1 MVVNVIAV
9 LGAACAATPPA
20 TASPTGAP
28 SGPPPAPGASTSI
41 PDASSSPPKTFGD
54 LLADQREGLDA
65 CYATARAAN
74 TRLGRTT
81 IAFAFAIDELGKPT
95 TVELQ
100 YRDRMDDTAKEC
112 LRDAA
117 LALVF
122 PSSMQGRQATS
133 LTFIPAP

>member
-1 MVVNVIAV
+1 MVVSVIAL
-9 LGAACAATPPA
+9 LGAACAATPPP
-20 TASPTGAP
+20 TASPTRAP
-28 SGPPPAPGASTSI
+28 NGPPPAPGASASI
-41 PDASSSPPKTFGD
+41 PDASSAPRTFAD
-54 LLADQREGLDA
+54 LLADQRESLDA

-95 TVELQ
+95 TVDLQ
-100 YRDRMDDTAKEC
+100 YRNRMEDTAKEC

-117 LALVF
+117 LALTF
-122 PSSMQGRQATS
+122 PSSMQGRQAAS